1 MRKII
6 FIEGLPGVGKT
17 TLVNA
22 IKKRNIPN
30 VTIIDEIINE
40 KITKENIYT
49 EDEFIN
55 NDIQKIESITD
66 GIVILDRG
74 ILSSL
79 SYSQAKAII
88 DLSFDVSKA
97 RTLFSKYKN
106 ILENS
111 KVYYLTNNMKYI
123 SITSSI
129 ENSPYGTISNQE
141 LLEHISLYNIK
152 RYCKDYVIREYYK
165 DDMEGLID
173 EIIN

>member
-6 FIEGLPGVGKT
+6 FIEGLPGVVKT
-17 TLVNA
+17 TLVNS
-22 IKKRNIPN
+22 IRDRDIPN
-30 VTIIDEIINE
+30 VTIVDEIINE
-40 KITKENIYT
+40 KITKKNIYT

-79 SYSQAKAII
+79 SYSQAKAIV

-97 RTLFSKYKN
+97 RDLFLKYKE
-106 ILENS
+106 ILESS
-111 KVYYLTNNMKYI
+111 KVYYLTNRMKSI
-123 SITSSI
+123 SITSNDI
-129 ENSPYGTISNQE
+129 NSPYGTDDNQE
-141 LLEHISLYNIK
+141 LLESISLYNVK

-165 DDMEGLID
+165 DDMEELID